1 MNIIDI
7 SKVSQSK
14 EYFKKLEIQS
24 STSLKTSKNA
34 FNFRKN
40 LKFILFAV
48 LLPTIIL
55 SLILF
60 LQVDNMLTNENK
72 NKKYI
77 SSYSVNTQINT
88 LSQFLMESRQN
99 HYSISNEKNE
109 SDSVFTKAI
118 FDVLTLNESLDKND
132 LFSKKYTSVII
143 INSICFGFDD
153 ETNCEM
159 KKYLDLTIKNTN
171 KNHNSKQNEKEIIK
185 DAVLPICII
194 EYSDENIILSVS
206 CPETLSDN
214 LKDDFISVFQ
224 SIKPNIPKEKIYK
237 NELIYT
243 NITENKN
250 EIYINIFDDKCKN
263 SKNDE
268 TKICETIQNLT
279 LDKIGKLKTNKKSIR
294 FETIKNNNNKY
305 NSIYNYSF
313 KDISNENDN
322 NSNEINFKYNLKILL
337 DLINPLLK
345 KTNHIDN
352 SLPSKNVYRN
362 LDINNQ
368 DNMDGVYEQ
377 NFFAQTIFGIDMAL
391 NLKNDIGL
399 GEKEP
404 SKIISNYIRGSKI
417 DLLSHDVQN
426 TNINDTLKQFINL
439 SKAGYKLA
447 KLLYENINQILK
459 KLPKEINDKIKDL
472 NNYLYFEDFSS
483 SFDSVSAID
492 YLKKLPYSIVEAS
505 QNLYSNLTNLEK
517 NVSNSINDI
526 KNGLKENI
534 SSYIKKS
541 HKLLDNMVLFL
552 NQLYNILI
560 SDENKIIEISFY
572 YLNNTSMSYMY
583 YFENVKK
590 YSNLVIY

>member
-24 STSLKTSKNA
+24 STALKTSKNA
-34 FNFRKN
+34 FNFKEN

-48 LLPTIIL
+48 LLSTIIL

-72 NKKYI
+72 NKKNI
-77 SSYSVNTQINT
+77 SSFAVNTQINT
-88 LSQFLMESRQN
+88 LSQYLMESRQH
-99 HYSISNEKNE
+99 HYSISDKKNE

-171 KNHNSKQNEKEIIK
+171 KNHYSNEKEIIK

-214 LKDDFISVFQ
+214 LKDDIISAFQ
-224 SIKPNIPKEKIYK
+224 SIKPNLPKEKIYK

-263 SKNDE
+263 YKNDE

-313 KDISNENDN
+313 KDISNENGN
-322 NSNEINFKYNLKILL
+322 NSNEVNFKYNLKILL
-337 DLINPLLK
+337 DLIKPLLK
-345 KTNHIDN
+345 KINHIDN
-352 SLPSKNVYRN
+352 SPSSKNVYRN

-368 DNMDGVYEQ
+368 DNIDGVYEQ
-377 NFFAQTIFGIDMAL
+377 NFFAQTIFGIDMVL

-399 GEKEP
+399 GEREP

-483 SFDSVSAID
+483 SFDSVSSID
-492 YLKKLPYSIVEAS
+492 YLKILPYSIVEAS
-505 QNLYSNLTNLEK
+505 QFLYSNLTNLEK
-517 NVSNSINDI
+517 NVTNSISDI
-526 KNGLKENI
+526 INGLKENI
-534 SSYIKKS
+534 SFYIKKS
-541 HKLLDNMVLFL
+541 HKLLDNMVL
-552 NQLYNILI
+552 NILI

-572 YLNNTSMSYMY
+572 HLNENNMPYMY
-583 YFENVKK
+583 YLENIKK
-590 YSNLVIY
+590 YSNLIIILKKI